1 MGCRYYCD
9 RLRREFSAAPSR
21 HWRNSRLRILPF
33 GLLLSFL
40 CSSRLHAQSIPIELG
55 VQLTGTHLHKL
66 DQTPLGIGGRSFFE
80 FARGTSSDAEIT
92 YFSNLG
98 VTSALFGIK
107 SGLRSNRFGLFGKTR
122 AGIWHFSGAYF
133 DARLHRNRRQG
144 RRNGFHE
151 VLLLLLNCHQLCAGL
166 IEFRS
171 NSSIIAGE
179 FHFLL
184 LPAFMNSDLE
194 NHSDLFRQPIA
205 RFEIKA

>member
-21 HWRNSRLRILPF
+21 HWHNSRLRILPF

-66 DQTPLGIGGRSFFE
+66 DQTPLGIGGRAFFE

-133 DARLHRNRRQG
+133 DARLHRKNFFTLDLGGILEYYPSRRTTVRIDLGDTVIFYQSERLG
-144 RRNGFHE
+144 TVHNFQPGLGF
-151 VLLLLLNCHQLCAGL
+151 G
-166 IEFRS
+166 FR
-171 NSSIIAGE
+171 
-179 FHFLL
+179 F
-184 LPAFMNSDLE
+184 
-194 NHSDLFRQPIA
+194 
-205 RFEIKA
+205 